1 MTPEDLVAGP
11 RGRRLLLALAERDA
25 TQEAREALFWADAQ
39 LDAHSVTVWFRGDPG
54 SIPSDSP
61 ARAPEPPRGR
71 SLRDVNNLLL
81 ASPLP
86 EITLPRLLSALSAST
101 AANMPWQ
108 EPDGTDALA
117 ADPAMAPALDRL
129 ARHVAPSVPSW
140 WSGDARD
147 VGTPVEIRWDDDPVM
162 FDLDREAIVSEL
174 STWRYDAVR
183 RGAEQREERRAHPF
197 VRGSGTW
204 WSTPPRTLAW
214 TSRHLPGLW
223 PLGLSLQEDDHGR
236 QRAEVTEVTPPAGAQ
251 VLVVDGPEDWAAL
264 CRTAALDVT
273 ATSGDDWERSTG
285 AEERSRGRREEEQ
298 LWVRPDW
305 SHVAEHV
312 DAVHVSIRGYLTT
325 AGRAIDLGDGR
336 TSVLAG
342 WAPDATVWFVPPAGR
357 DGASHTYSRPASVD
371 GGWLLQE

>member
-11 RGRRLLLALAERDA
+11 RGRRLLLALAEPGA
-25 TQEAREALFWADAQ
+25 TQEARDALFDASSRR
-39 LDAHSVTVWFRGDPG
+39 DPYSVTVWFRGEPGSTRIDGPTQDPG
-54 SIPSDSP
+54 PSHDP
-61 ARAPEPPRGR
+61 T
-71 SLRDVNNLLL
+71 LRDVNDLLL

-86 EITLPRLLSALSAST
+86 AITLPRLLSALSTST
-101 AANMPWQ
+101 DATMPWQ

-117 ADPAMAPALDRL
+117 ADPAMRRALDRL
-129 ARHVAPSVPSW
+129 AHHVASSVPSW
-140 WSGDARD
+140 WSGGAREA
-147 VGTPVEIRWDDDPVM
+147 GTQVEIRWDDVPVM
-162 FDLDREAIVSEL
+162 FDLDREGIVSEL

-183 RGAEQREERRAHPF
+183 WEAEQREQRRAHPF
-197 VRGSGTW
+197 VRPSGIW
-204 WSTPPRTLAW
+204 LSTPPRTLAW

-223 PLGLSLQEDDHGR
+223 PLGLSLQEDDHGW
-236 QRAEVTEVTPPAGAQ
+236 QSAEVTEVTTPAEAR

-285 AEERSRGRREEEQ
+285 TEERSLGRREDEQ

-305 SHVAEHV
+305 SHVAEHA

-336 TSVLAG
+336 ASVLAG
-342 WAPDATVWFVPPAGR
+342 WAPDATVWFVPQVERAGSLRTYARDDDGRWHPA
-357 DGASHTYSRPASVD
+357 A
-371 GGWLLQE
+371 